1 MLAHGQR
8 GRGME
13 STVFERFLNADSGQ
27 LGELREHI
35 SIEGYSGFYSFLEK
49 LKARIK
55 WFADDETDS
64 MRELLDKAMHI
75 VPNPGALSP
84 SWTYIWERLDRMIQC
99 KIGLLQAVPPQE
111 RDGEWQV
118 LIDNPFMN
126 REVACYPALSFM
138 EASYIYAQFRPD
150 LENNEYIRLQKIQTH
165 ITESG
170 RSRV

>member
-1 MLAHGQR
+1 MK
-8 GRGME
+8 
-13 STVFERFLNADSGQ
+13 STVFDQFLDAGSEQQ
-27 LGELREHI
+27 LGELRAQI
-35 SIEGYSGFYSFLEK
+35 KIEGYSGFYSFLENVK
-49 LKARIK
+49 KKIK
-55 WFADDETDS
+55 SFGDEEADS
-64 MRELLDKAMHI
+64 MRELLNRAIDI

-84 SWTYIWERLDRMIQC
+84 SWTYIWDRLDRMIQC
-99 KIGLLQAVPPQE
+99 KIALLQAVPPQD

-138 EASYIYAQFRPD
+138 EASYIYAQFRPE

-170 RSRV
+170 RSTR